1 MTQKSEVQQTVA
13 LHNMCDLAFVSR
25 HSADGPQTITE
36 DIFIWSVGPTC
47 SV

>member
-25 HSADGPQTITE
+25 HSADGPQTAGLVTS
-36 DIFIWSVGPTC
+36 DNH
-47 SV
+47 